1 MHGSDLDAGR
11 QSRQTDG
18 RRPLAARYVQ
28 NTCDLCRHYA
38 DRVVPGVMRRC
49 LQGQHDRMM
58 KRLNSKYWK
67 AIRTGS

>member
-1 MHGSDLDAGR
+1 
-11 QSRQTDG
+11 
-18 RRPLAARYVQ
+18 LAARYVQ